1 MQIEELKIRKS
12 IEDNKR
18 LFKAY
23 KKMQTLIE
31 AVNKKDIPEKAIN
44 SISKDIILLNDFM
57 GTDKELTK
65 ILNKT
70 YSKILKFVENELKL
84 VPKNYYRNL
93 WMGLGI
99 LFGVAL
105 GSTFS
110 FLFDNSIGLGI
121 PIGMVLGLT
130 LGSKLDKSA
139 KDEGKQLDF

>member
-44 SISKDIILLNDFM
+44 SISKDIILLNDFI

-65 ILNKT
+65 SINKT

-84 VPKNYYRNL
+84 LPKNYYRNL
-93 WMGLGI
+93 WMVLGMI
-99 LFGVAL
+99 FGVAL

-110 FLFDNSIGLGI
+110 SFFDNSIGLGI
-121 PIGMVLGLT
+121 PIGMVLGLA
-130 LGSKLDKSA
+130 LGSKLDKNT
-139 KDEGKQLDF
+139 KDDGKQLDF

>member
-1 MQIEELKIRKS
+1 MQIEELKIRKG
-12 IEDNKR
+12 IEDNKS
-18 LFKAY
+18 LFKAS
-23 KKMQTLIE
+23 KKMQTLTE
-31 AVNKKDIPEKAIN
+31 ALNKKDIPEKAIN